1 MYSTVPGSSFA
12 RPTRPASLSGATQM
26 EGDRAAARLKVSLYC
41 SRAYRLIRPPMLLPP
56 MKVCSRSGRVR
67 KLRSMKGLNRWM
79 YQFMVACPLPS
90 KWP

>member
-12 RPTRPASLSGATQM
+12 RPTRSASLSGATQM

-79 YQFMVACPLPS
+79 YQLMVS
-90 KWP
+90 